1 MKKMKRIY
9 TITTIIMTA
18 LALAGC
24 AKELEED
31 VQKPDAPQTD
41 DETMVLGAVLPDSPV
56 SSDSADAAAPQSVGT
71 KTTISDNG
79 DKTYS
84 VFWAEGDAI
93 SVNGKISKDI
103 NIDKA
108 NPKNATFTLDVVDAP
123 YCAVYPA
130 GAIVADSFSAESDTL
145 NVTVPQTQA
154 YRENDFDQAS
164 AIMSAYS
171 KSASAGLVFKHTMA
185 YIKLTVTNAA
195 IKSVR
200 INGNN
205 NEAISGV
212 FTVKFSETG
221 NSFAPRKDEK
231 GKTKGN
237 TSVTYSNGDAA
248 IAANTPMFIA
258 IPAADY
264 QKGLTFTI
272 VDSENHYQVKKTSAF
287 TANAGKVYPTETEF
301 VADGTYVDGGIYTA
315 EDWNNFIL
323 DLNAGDYSKWVTTIG
338 TAKGVHLMADID
350 YQYNLEA
357 SNTTEKL
364 ENIVYG
370 HDHTIT
376 HHPVRPMFTNIGEN
390 GGIFNLTIAG
400 DTDTWDN
407 TGWAGVFATNNSGQ
421 IRKCN
426 SRVNFNLDKPA
437 NTQTII
443 LASGICRTNN
453 STGYVMDCYN
463 YGAINISNPDKPVRI
478 GGVLLYNDGGNFAR
492 CYNEG
497 SISVTGVNVGC
508 VVGGVAYAISGTSSA
523 LENHGNVSIDASL
536 SAAQTIYLG
545 GVIANAEYN
554 GKCVKLSDCK
564 NTGSLSIHKTGES
577 VMKGGAIGGVV
588 AAINAGVKGTE
599 GSTFTGM
606 TNCSNEGSLSF
617 VEEETGTTHYGY
629 AIGGVLGRCV
639 DVKDVHYLN
648 SGYYAILRGAKNTG
662 DITVYSA
669 NGQKAA
675 VGNSGARQTYVGGL
689 AGYVCGV
696 SASDKAIVRGTSN
709 CTITTGSAQGGEM
722 VGGLV
727 GGGAMLSID
736 TKPSATTVF
745 KSYKGKPMGYLGAAL
760 GWAGSKDNVAIN
772 GATAVATFDTGTVTP
787 LAEGFAGVVSKATL
801 NVTGCQYQGKAVT
814 DADVYGG
821 GTKTIK

>member
-1 MKKMKRIY
+1 MKRIY

-41 DETMVLGAVLPDSPV
+41 GETMVLGAVLPDSPDT
-56 SSDSADAAAPQSVGT
+56 SDSADAAAQSSDT

-79 DKTYS
+79 NKTYS
-84 VFWAEGDAI
+84 VFWADGDAI
-93 SVNGKISKDI
+93 SVNGKASKYI
-103 NIDKA
+103 NIDA
-108 NPKNATFTLDVVDAP
+108 DNPKNATFTLDVVDAP

-130 GAIVADSFSAESDTL
+130 GALVADSFSAESDTL
-145 NVTVPQTQA
+145 NVMVSNTQT
-154 YRENDFDQAS
+154 YVKNDFDKTS

-171 KSASAGLVFKHTMA
+171 KSADAGLTFKHTMA

-237 TSVTYSNGDAA
+237 TSVTYSNGDSG

-287 TANAGKVYPTETEF
+287 TANAGEVYPTETEF
-301 VADGTYVDGGIYTA
+301 VADGTYVNGGIYTA

-338 TAKGVHLMADID
+338 TAKGIHLMANID

-357 SNTTEKL
+357 SNTSVNL

-376 HHPVRPMFTNIGEN
+376 HHPVRPMFAIIGKD

-400 DTDTWDN
+400 YSDKWEN
-407 TGWAGVFATNNSGQ
+407 NEEIGVFALENAGQ

-426 SRVNFNLDKPA
+426 NRVNISLIKGNGSA
-437 NTQTII
+437 
-443 LASGICRTNN
+443 AGICGVNKGT
-453 STGYVMDCYN
+453 VADCYN
-463 YGAINISNPDKPVRI
+463 YGTITIANPTSEVQVAGILRENA
-478 GGVLLYNDGGNFAR
+478 GTFAR
-492 CYNEG
+492 CCNKG
-497 SISVTGVNVGC
+497 DIIVTGVNVKC
-508 VVGGVAYAISGTSSA
+508 TVGGVVLNLSGTVDA
-523 LENHGNVSIDASL
+523 LENNGNISIDAKL
-536 SAAQTIYLG
+536 KNSAKIIYLG
-545 GVIANAEYN
+545 GVAANAEFD
-554 GKCVKLSDCK
+554 GSCSKLLNCK
-564 NTGSLSIHKTGES
+564 NTGYLSIHKTGKF
-577 VMKGGAIGGVV
+577 VMIGGAIGGVV
-588 AAINAGVKGTE
+588 AAVNAGTSGTE
-599 GSTFTGM
+599 GVSYTAM
-606 TNCSNEGSLSF
+606 NNCSNSGNITF
-617 VEEETGTTHYGY
+617 VEEETGTVHYGY

-639 DVKDVHYLN
+639 DIKDVHYLN
-648 SGYYAILRGAKNTG
+648 SGYYLIVRGAKNTG
-662 DITVYSA
+662 NITVYAA
-669 NGQKAA
+669 NGQEAKI
-675 VGNSGARQTYVGGL
+675 GNSGARQTYVGGL

-696 SASDKAIVRGTSN
+696 STGNKAIVRGASN
-709 CTITTGSAQGGEM
+709 CTMTTGSALGGEM

-745 KSYKGKPMGYLGAAL
+745 KSYEGKPMGYIGAAL
-760 GWAGSKDNVAIN
+760 GWAALKDNVVIN
-772 GATAVATFDTGTVTP
+772 GATTVATFDTGTVKP
-787 LAEGFAGVVSKATL
+787 SAQGFAGVVSKTTL
-801 NVTGCQYQGKAVT
+801 NLIGCQYQSKAVT
-814 DADVYGG
+814 TADIYGG
-821 GTKTIK
+821 GTKAIK